1 MARAPVSKTGCWGFE
16 SLLACHFKFSASN
29 EVQPVLANAKRFLEE
44 VKVELGKVTWPT
56 RKETMATAWIV
67 VVIIVVISLYLGACD
82 VVLAKLMR
90 LILR

>member
-1 MARAPVSKTGCWGFE
+1 M
-16 SLLACHFKFSASN
+16 
-29 EVQPVLANAKRFLEE
+29 LANAKRFLEE
-44 VKVELGKVTWPT
+44 VKIELGKVTWPT
-56 RKETMATAWIV
+56 RKETVATAWIV